1 MSADSWIYQTETENS
16 YDYFS
21 KNKKMF
27 DFSNYSAESKYYDE
41 SSALVVGKM
50 KDDMGGV
57 SIVKFVGLKLK
68 MYSIL
73 MSDSG

>member
-1 MSADSWIYQTETENS
+1 MSADNWIYETETENS

-27 DFSNYSAESKYYDE
+27 NFSNYSAESKYYDE

-57 SIVKFVGLKLK
+57 SIVKFIGLKLK
-68 MYSIL
+68 MYLIL

>member
-1 MSADSWIYQTETENS
+1 MSADSWIYETETENS

-27 DFSNYSAESKYYDE
+27 NFSNYSAESKYYDE
-41 SSALVVGKM
+41 SSALVVGKV
-50 KDDMGGV
+50 KDDMVSV

>member
-1 MSADSWIYQTETENS
+1 MSADNWIYETETENS

-27 DFSNYSAESKYYDE
+27 NFSNYSAESKYYDE
-41 SSALVVGKM
+41 SSALAVGKM

-57 SIVKFVGLKLK
+57 SIVKFIGLKLK
-68 MYSIL
+68 MYLIL

>member
-1 MSADSWIYQTETENS
+1 MSADNWIYETETENS

-27 DFSNYSAESKYYDE
+27 NFSNYSAESKYYDE

-57 SIVKFVGLKLK
+57 SIVKFVGLKPK
-68 MYSIL
+68 MYFIL
-73 MSDSG
+73 MSDSD

>member
-1 MSADSWIYQTETENS
+1 
-16 YDYFS
+16 
-21 KNKKMF
+21 MF

>member
-1 MSADSWIYQTETENS
+1 MSADSWIYETETENS

-27 DFSNYSAESKYYDE
+27 NFSNYSAESKYYDE

-57 SIVKFVGLKLK
+57 SIVKFIGLKLK
-68 MYSIL
+68 MYLIL

>member
-1 MSADSWIYQTETENS
+1 MSADSWIYETETENS

-57 SIVKFVGLKLK
+57 SIVKFIGLKLK
-68 MYSIL
+68 MYLIL

>member
-1 MSADSWIYQTETENS
+1 MSADNWIYETETENS

-57 SIVKFVGLKLK
+57 SIVKFIGLKLK
-68 MYSIL
+68 MYLIL

>member
-1 MSADSWIYQTETENS
+1 MSADNWIYETETENS

-21 KNKKMF
+21 KNNKMF
-27 DFSNYSAESKYYDE
+27 NFSNYSAESKYYDE

-57 SIVKFVGLKLK
+57 SIVKFIGLKLK
-68 MYSIL
+68 MYLIL